1 MKNAVSG
8 VISHVRITYPNDNF
22 ELGNRQATLMLPIL
36 HYVRINQQ
44 APKKR
49 SSWIANN
56 NELLALLP
64 SFHIAVSMLIP
75 R

>member
-1 MKNAVSG
+1 MGAK
-8 VISHVRITYPNDNF
+8 SHVKIAYPNDNF

-49 SSWIANN
+49 SSWKANN

-64 SFHIAVSMLIP
+64 SFLNAVCMLIP
-75 R
+75 H